1 MQEFSVEHYKDHQ
14 VDEKVLEP
22 YRYLCD
28 VPGKNVRGQ
37 LVDAFNL
44 WFKIPSEKVKAIKET
59 IGSLHTASLM
69 IDDIEDNSK
78 LRRGVPV
85 THLIFGVPSTIN
97 TANYVY
103 FQAMEQCY
111 KLGNTKA
118 MEVFIQEGLNLHR
131 GQGQDI
137 WKRDN
142 FVAPTEEEYN
152 QMVLDKTGGL
162 FRLAVKLM
170 QVFSEDD
177 KDYIPLVN
185 SLSLYFQIR
194 DDYINLVDF
203 KYQQHKSFCEDITE
217 GKFSYPIIHAIAAR
231 PGDTRLINILKQ
243 RTEDVDVKK
252 YAVNYMDETNSLE
265 YTRER
270 LITLKKEVLQHIADL
285 GGHQILEGLVHKL
298 DSQLE
303 SNARRGKQPKVQP
316 NMPAE
321 NVIITTKVEG
331 APQHAKVSGTTSPA
345 GSLDGLS

>member
-1 MQEFSVEHYKDHQ
+1 MQEYSVEHYKDHV

-22 YRYLCD
+22 FRYLCD

-85 THLIFGVPSTIN
+85 THLIFGIPSTIN

-118 MEVFIQEGLNLHR
+118 MEVFIAEGLNLHR

-142 FVAPTEEEYN
+142 FVPPTEEEYD

-162 FRLAVKLM
+162 FRLAVRLM

-177 KDYIPLVN
+177 RDYIPLVN
-185 SLSLYFQIR
+185 TLSIYFQIR
-194 DDYINLVDF
+194 DDYINLVDI

-217 GKFSYPIIHAIAAR
+217 GKFSFPIIHAIHAR

-252 YAVNYMDETNSLE
+252 YAVNYMDENYSLE

-270 LITLKKEVLQHIADL
+270 LITLKQEVLGHIKDL

-303 SNARRGKQPKVQP
+303 SNARRGKQPNACLSK
-316 NMPAE
+316 
-321 NVIITTKVEG
+321 NVIITKVENQG
-331 APQHAKVSGTTSPA
+331 APQKAKISGTSSPT

>member
-1 MQEFSVEHYKDHQ
+1 MQEYPTEHYKDHE
-14 VDEKVLEP
+14 VDESILEP
-22 YRYLCD
+22 FHYLCQ

-44 WFKIPSEKVKAIKET
+44 WFKIPSEKVKEIKEV

-85 THLIFGVPSTIN
+85 AHLIYGVPSTIN

-118 MEVFIQEGLNLHR
+118 MEVFIGECLNLHR

-162 FRLAVKLM
+162 FRLAVRLM
-170 QVFSEDD
+170 QVFSEND

-185 SLSLYFQIR
+185 ALSLYFQIR

-203 KYQQHKSFCEDITE
+203 KYHKNKGLCEDITE
-217 GKFSYPIIHAIAAR
+217 GKFSYPIIHAIHSR
-231 PGDTRLINILKQ
+231 PGDTRLVNILKQ

-252 YAVNYMDETNSLE
+252 YAVSYMEETKSLE

-270 LITLKKEVLQHIADL
+270 LIALKVEVMQHISDL
-285 GGHQILEGLVHKL
+285 GGHQLLEALVQKL
-298 DSQLE
+298 DNQLE
-303 SNARRGKQPKVQP
+303 SNARSGQQSKALDP
-316 NMPAE
+316 NQ
-321 NVIITTKVEG
+321 VIITTKALDNAPQKAVVEG
-331 APQHAKVSGTTSPA
+331 GTSSPT
-345 GSLDGLS
+345 GSLDSL

>member
-1 MQEFSVEHYKDHQ
+1 MTEYSVAEYEDHKADQ
-14 VDEKVLEP
+14 QVLEP
-22 YRYLCD
+22 FRYLCE

-44 WFKIPSEKVKAIKET
+44 WFKIPDEKVKAIKEV
-59 IGSLHTASLM
+59 IGSLHTASLL

-85 THLIFGVPSTIN
+85 AHLIYGIPSTIN

-118 MEVFIQEGLNLHR
+118 MEVFISECLNLHR

-142 FVAPTEEEYN
+142 YVAPTEEEYN

-162 FRLAVKLM
+162 FRLAVRLM
-170 QVFSEDD
+170 QAFSEDE
-177 KDYIPLVN
+177 KDYTPLVN
-185 SLSLYFQIR
+185 TLGLYFQIR

-203 KYQQHKSFCEDITE
+203 KYQQNKSFCEDITE
-217 GKFSYPIIHAIAAR
+217 GKFSFPIIHAIHAR
-231 PGDTRLINILKQ
+231 PGDTRLVNILKQ

-252 YAVNYMDETNSLE
+252 YAVSFLEETKSLE
-265 YTRER
+265 YTRTR
-270 LITLKKEVLQHIADL
+270 LIELKTEALQHITDL
-285 GGHQILEGLVHKL
+285 GGHPILQGLVIKLDKQIESKHKL
-298 DSQLE
+298 DQE
-303 SNARRGKQPKVQP
+303 STKAKQDQK
-316 NMPAE
+316 AG
-321 NVIITTKVEG
+321 TAT
-331 APQHAKVSGTTSPA
+331 PQDSVD
-345 GSLDGLS
+345 SL

>member
-1 MQEFSVEHYKDHQ
+1 M
-14 VDEKVLEP
+14 
-22 YRYLCD
+22 
-28 VPGKNVRGQ
+28 G
-37 LVDAFNL
+37 
-44 WFKIPSEKVKAIKET
+44 PSEKVKEIKEV

-85 THLIFGVPSTIN
+85 AHLIYGVPSTIN

-118 MEVFIQEGLNLHR
+118 MEVFIGECLNLHR

-162 FRLAVKLM
+162 FRLAVRLM
-170 QVFSEDD
+170 QVFSEND
-177 KDYIPLVN
+177 K
-185 SLSLYFQIR
+185 
-194 DDYINLVDF
+194 DYINLVDF
-203 KYQQHKSFCEDITE
+203 KYHKNKGLCEDITE
-217 GKFSYPIIHAIAAR
+217 GKFSYPIIHAIHSR

-252 YAVNYMDETNSLE
+252 YAVSYMEETKSLE

-270 LITLKKEVLQHIADL
+270 SIALKVEVMQHISDL
-285 GGHQILEGLVHKL
+285 GGHQLLEALVQKL
-298 DSQLE
+298 DKQLE
-303 SNARRGKQPKVQP
+303 SNARSGQQSKALDP
-316 NMPAE
+316 NQ
-321 NVIITTKVEG
+321 VIITTKVD
-331 APQHAKVSGTTSPA
+331 
-345 GSLDGLS
+345 SL